1 MDDHQRQPDG
11 ETGEAGRRDWV
22 SYAENAHQKEERP
35 HHLEHESR
43 DEIVFPEVARAPAV
57 LAKPAGP
64 ALSLAGQDEIEHHR
78 GDDRA
83 QNLSNPVADHVRDAQ
98 PAGDIDPE
106 TDCWIDVA
114 AGDWAD
120 AVGHSDNGEAESARY
135 AEKIDGR
142 RARSHSANDRR
153 PATEEY
159 KGEGPDK
166 FSDLFVHYPLQPRV
180 RLPKAPL

>member
-57 LAKPAGP
+57 LAEAPGP
-64 ALSLAGQDEIEHHR
+64 ALSLAGQNEIEHHR

-83 QNLSNPVADHVRDAQ
+83 QNLSNPVADHVGDAH
-98 PAGDIDPE
+98 PARDIDAE
-106 TDCWIDVA
+106 TDRRIDVA
-114 AGDWAD
+114 AGDRPD
-120 AVGHSDNGEAESARY
+120 AVGHGDNGEAERARY

-142 RARSHSANDRR
+142 RARPHAADDRR

-159 KGEGPDK
+159 EREGPDK
-166 FSDLFVHYPLQPRV
+166 FSYLLVHC
-180 RLPKAPL
+180 APPI